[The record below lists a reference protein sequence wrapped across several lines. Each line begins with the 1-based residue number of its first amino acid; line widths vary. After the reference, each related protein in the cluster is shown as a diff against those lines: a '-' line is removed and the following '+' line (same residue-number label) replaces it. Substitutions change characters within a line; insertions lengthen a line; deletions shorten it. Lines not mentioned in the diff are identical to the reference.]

1 MAEKEKIV
9 YIVTHGPE
17 DPERATFP
25 FMLATAAQA
34 MEVEAVVALQG
45 TSVFLAKKGFL
56 DHVSASG
63 LPPLKDLVNRFIS
76 EGGKILV
83 CVPCIR
89 DRKIEESDLI
99 EGAST
104 TAAAALNQE
113 ILTANATLVY

>member
-1 MAEKEKIV
+1 MAEKEKIL
-9 YIVTHGPE
+9 YIVTHGAE

-45 TSVFLAKKGFL
+45 TSVLLAKKGIL
-56 DHVSASG
+56 EHVAAAG
-63 LPPLKDLVNRFIS
+63 LPPLKDLVTRFVN

-89 DRKIEESDLI
+89 DRKIDEADLI
-99 EGAST
+99 EGATT
-104 TAAAALNQE
+104 TAAAALTQE

>member
-9 YIVTHGPE
+9 YIVTHAAE

-45 TSVFLAKKGFL
+45 TAVFLAKKGYL
-56 DHVSASG
+56 EHVFAAG
-63 LPPLKDLVNRFIS
+63 LPALKSLVDRFIS
-76 EGGKILV
+76 EGGKVRV

-89 DRKIEESDLI
+89 DRKIDEADLI
-99 EGAST
+99 EGASPI
-104 TAAAALNQE
+104 AAAALTQE
-113 ILTANATLVY
+113 ILSANATLVY

>member
-1 MAEKEKIV
+1 MADKEKIV
-9 YIVTHGPE
+9 YIVTHGAE

-56 DHVSASG
+56 EHVSAAG
-63 LPPLKDLVNRFIS
+63 LPPLKDLVTRFVN

-89 DRKIEESDLI
+89 DRKIDEADLI
-99 EGAST
+99 EGATT
-104 TAAAALNQE
+104 TAAAALTQE
-113 ILTANATLVY
+113 ILSANATLVY